1 MNRAA
6 LDRRRFLRLVGAT
19 ALTYP
24 FLRSVPSFAV
34 MLVHWRGIVAR
45 NRCGRSGC
53 VGIASYIR
61 RITFGRTNLYFR
73 IRRHLVKSI
82 GFRRHRRFGS

>member
-24 FLRSVPSFAV
+24 FLRSVPSFAAGGAGGADPV
-34 MLVHWRGIVAR
+34 YLV
-45 NRCGRSGC
+45 
-53 VGIASYIR
+53 
-61 RITFGRTNLYFR
+61 L
-73 IRRHLVKSI
+73 L
-82 GFRRHRRFGS
+82 